1 METLNQKSRKI
12 NNQTSDESQ
21 TIEGKANLNPNL
33 EEIKR
38 QIDKIIEV
46 RSSILSSIRLKNQ
59 IMTQI
64 RSKTI
69 KQIRTTNRSTK
80 KNKEN
85 N

>member
-46 RSSILSSIRLKNQ
+46 RSSIFIN
-59 IMTQI
+59 
-64 RSKTI
+64 
-69 KQIRTTNRSTK
+69 
-80 KNKEN
+80 
-85 N
+85 